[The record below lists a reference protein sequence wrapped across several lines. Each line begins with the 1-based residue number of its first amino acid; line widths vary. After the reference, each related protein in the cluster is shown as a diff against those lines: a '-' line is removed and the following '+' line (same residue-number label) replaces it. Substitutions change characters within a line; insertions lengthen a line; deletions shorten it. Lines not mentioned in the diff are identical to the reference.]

1 MLGNCRCDAMCIDG
15 TMRLFHIRGKMHKK
29 VWIAAG
35 DIILVGLSYYQDDV
49 IFMKRMLILAMII
62 SSLKMCGESTESH
75 KYRDERE
82 HIRQVQCTES
92 HKYGD
97 EREQIRQMHS
107 TESHKYGDEREQIR
121 HVHSIESHKYEDE
134 REQIRQTAA
143 DNRQTAAD
151 LDRQEQIQTDRA

>member
-62 SSLKMCGESTESH
+62 SSLKMCGESADSVFAERCRAQNHTNTEMNESTSGRCSAQNH
-75 KYRDERE
+75 TNTEMNESRSGRCIAQNHTNTEMNESRSGM
-82 HIRQVQCTES
+82 CT
-92 HKYGD
+92 
-97 EREQIRQMHS
+97 
-107 TESHKYGDEREQIR
+107 
-121 HVHSIESHKYEDE
+121 
-134 REQIRQTAA
+134 A